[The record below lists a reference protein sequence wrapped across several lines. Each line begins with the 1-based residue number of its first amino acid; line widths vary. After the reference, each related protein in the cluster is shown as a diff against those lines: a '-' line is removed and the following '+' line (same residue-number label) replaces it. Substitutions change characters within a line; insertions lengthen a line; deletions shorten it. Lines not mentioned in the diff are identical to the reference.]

1 MNKELAI
8 GIDIGGTGIQYGICD
23 INGHLLLKGNLK
35 TGDYPAV
42 DDFIE
47 EIFRLLNPEIIKLSK
62 EYVFKGIGIG
72 APNGNYF
79 TGCISYAPNLNWK
92 GEIPL
97 ADMISKKFSLPALLT
112 NDANAAAIGEMK
124 FGAAR
129 GMRDFI
135 LITLGTGVGSGI
147 VSNGQLILGHD
158 GFAGELGH
166 VIVVPGGR
174 LHSGTGMRGALECY
188 ASAPGVV
195 ITALELLKSEAEPSI
210 LREKYKESNIG
221 SKEIYE
227 AANQG
232 DRIAIKAFNET
243 GKVLGEA
250 LANFIMFSS
259 PEAIILFGGLTKAG
273 DFLLLPTKAHMEKNL
288 LPIFQHKVKLMLSQL
303 DESDAAILGAAAL
316 IWDQK

>member
-1 MNKELAI
+1 
-8 GIDIGGTGIQYGICD
+8 
-23 INGHLLLKGNLK
+23 LLKGNLK